1 MAPGCG
7 ELVRNVS
14 TGVSGSRSYN
24 SNVLASLFPLILI
37 AHIALAISLFVPSVL
52 LPFAFR
58 AQRGP
63 RGRAVAVG
71 EAPGEGSNRFVRL
84 MLALQSRGTL
94 WLGLGLGLAVTGA
107 GLIAALGPQTL
118 QQPWLLVALV
128 IYGANL
134 ALAYFVQ
141 VPRLRRL
148 IGLREGSDPRWAE
161 LARRQRYISYVMAGL
176 VGTIGFLMSTK
187 PALW

>member
-1 MAPGCG
+1 VPPA
-7 ELVRNVS
+7 
-14 TGVSGSRSYN
+14 
-24 SNVLASLFPLILI
+24 LFPVLLI
-37 AHIALAISLFVPSVL
+37 AHIALAIALFVPSFL

-58 AQRGP
+58 ARRGSLKP
-63 RGRAVAVG
+63 EESGGGV
-71 EAPGEGSNRFVRL
+71 RFL
-84 MLALQSRGTL
+84 LALQSKGTV
-94 WLGLGLGLAVTGA
+94 WIGVGLAVTGI
-107 GLIAALGPQTL
+107 GLLSSIGFTML

-128 IYGANL
+128 IYALNL
-134 ALAYFVQ
+134 GLAYFIQ

-148 IGLREGSDPRWAE
+148 IGLRSDSDPRWPL

>member
-1 MAPGCG
+1 LSG
-7 ELVRNVS
+7 
-14 TGVSGSRSYN
+14 TGRRASRFYTWR
-24 SNVLASLFPLILI
+24 VLASLFPLILL
-37 AHIALAISLFVPSVL
+37 AHIALAISLFVPSLL

-58 AQRGP
+58 SQRGP
-63 RGRAVAVG
+63 RGETVASG
-71 EAPGEGSNRFVRL
+71 EAPGSGSNRFVRF

-94 WLGLGLGLAVTGA
+94 WLGLGLAVTGV
-107 GLIAALGPQTL
+107 GLIASLGLQTL
-118 QQPWLLVALV
+118 RQPWLLVALV

-148 IGLREGSDPRWAE
+148 IGLRSGSDPKWAE
-161 LARRQRYISYVMAGL
+161 LARRQRYLSYVMAGL

>member
-1 MAPGCG
+1 
-7 ELVRNVS
+7 
-14 TGVSGSRSYN
+14 
-24 SNVLASLFPLILI
+24 
-37 AHIALAISLFVPSVL
+37 
-52 LPFAFR
+52 
-58 AQRGP
+58 
-63 RGRAVAVG
+63 
-71 EAPGEGSNRFVRL
+71 

-94 WLGLGLGLAVTGA
+94 WLGLGLAITGA
-107 GLIAALGPQTL
+107 GLIATLGPQTL
-118 QQPWLLVALV
+118 QQPWLLLALI

-148 IGLREGSDPRWAE
+148 IGLREGSDPKWAE
-161 LARRQRYISYVMAGL
+161 LARRQRYVSYVMAGL

>member
-1 MAPGCG
+1 MP
-7 ELVRNVS
+7 
-14 TGVSGSRSYN
+14 
-24 SNVLASLFPLILI
+24 ASLFPILLITHVL
-37 AHIALAISLFVPSVL
+37 LAISLFVPSLL

-58 AQRGP
+58 ARRGP
-63 RGRAVAVG
+63 GGEAVAVG
-71 EAPGEGSNRFVRL
+71 PAPGGDSSRFVRF

-94 WLGLGLGLAVTGA
+94 WLGLGLAVTGV
-107 GLIAALGPQTL
+107 GLIASLGPQTL
-118 QQPWLLVALV
+118 QQPWLLVALG

-134 ALAYFVQ
+134 AIAYFVQ

-148 IGLREGSDPRWAE
+148 IGLRSGSDPQWAD
-161 LARRQRYISYVMAGL
+161 LARRQRYVSYVMAGL

>member
-1 MAPGCG
+1 M
-7 ELVRNVS
+7 
-14 TGVSGSRSYN
+14 SGRSYN
-24 SNVLASLFPLILI
+24 SSVLASLFPLILV
-37 AHIALAISLFVPSVL
+37 AHIVLAISLFVPSVL

-63 RGRAVAVG
+63 RGAAVAIG
-71 EAPGEGSNRFVRL
+71 EAPGAGSNRFVRF

-94 WLGLGLGLAVTGA
+94 WLGLGLAITGA
-107 GLIAALGPQTL
+107 GLIATLGPQTL
-118 QQPWLLVALV
+118 QQPWLLLALI

-148 IGLREGSDPRWAE
+148 IGLRKGSDPKWAE
-161 LARRQRYISYVMAGL
+161 LARRQRYVSYVMAGL

>member
-1 MAPGCG
+1 VP
-7 ELVRNVS
+7 VR
-14 TGVSGSRSYN
+14 GRFERYFYN
-24 SNVLASLFPLILI
+24 SRVPAPLFPFLLI
-37 AHIALAISLFVPSVL
+37 AHIVLAISLFVPSLL

-63 RGRAVAVG
+63 RGGAVAVG
-71 EAPGEGSNRFVRL
+71 RAPGSESNRFVRF
-84 MLALQSRGTL
+84 MLALQSSGTL
-94 WLGLGLGLAVTGA
+94 WLGLCLAITGA
-107 GLIAALGPQTL
+107 GLITSLGL
-118 QQPWLLVALV
+118 GLLRQPWLLVALG
-128 IYGANL
+128 IYAANL

-148 IGLREGSDPRWAE
+148 IGLRSGSDPRWAE
-161 LARRQRYISYVMAGL
+161 LARRQRYVSYVMAGL

>member
-1 MAPGCG
+1 VP
-7 ELVRNVS
+7 
-14 TGVSGSRSYN
+14 
-24 SNVLASLFPLILI
+24 ASLFPLILI
-37 AHIALAISLFVPSVL
+37 THVALAISLFVPSLL

-58 AQRGP
+58 ARRGP
-63 RGRAVAVG
+63 GGGPVG
-71 EAPGEGSNRFVRL
+71 VGDGPGTESNGFVRV
-84 MLALQSRGTL
+84 MLAIQSRGTL
-94 WLGLGLGLAVTGA
+94 WLGLGLAISGL
-107 GLIAALGPQTL
+107 GLVASLGIQTL

-128 IYGANL
+128 IYAANL

-148 IGLREGSDPRWAE
+148 IGLRSGSDPRWAD